1 MALPHGLSKNFTAF
15 FFSLYLIFRG
25 IAFVD
30 EVHDFA
36 DVLVGE
42 IFVLN
47 EWAVDERAV
56 ARAGQPA
63 DDAATLQP
71 VLNGCCGSNYGAVS
85 PHQLHGGTWQFRP
98 CLEVIDLTSQCE
110 GLLRSNATHSGEDD
124 DDGDEVSLHFF
135 FGCLF
140 KRYCTWKRA
149 YCGSTLRRISARP

>member
-1 MALPHGLSKNFTAF
+1 M
-15 FFSLYLIFRG
+15 
-25 IAFVD
+25 D

-71 VLNGCCGSNYGAVS
+71 VLNGCCGSNYGAVCT
-85 PHQLHGGTWQFRP
+85 HQLHGGTWQLRP
-98 CLEVIDLTSQCE
+98 CLEVIDLASQRE
-110 GLLRSNATHSGEDD
+110 GLLRPSATYGGEGEN
-124 DDGDEVSLHFF
+124 DGNDLSFLHAF
-135 FGCLF
+135 CILM
-140 KRYCTWKRA
+140 
-149 YCGSTLRRISARP
+149 L